1 MTAEYKVLEVNCT
14 TGETIE
20 RPFTEAELA
29 QLEIDVEN
37 DRIRREEQEAELNR
51 ITALKESA
59 KAKLIAGEPLTPE
72 EAATIV
78 L

>member
-1 MTAEYKVLEVNCT
+1 MTTEYKVLEVNCT

-37 DRIRREEQEAELNR
+37 DRIRREAQEAEINR
-51 ITALKESA
+51 ISALKDSA
-59 KAKLIAGEPLTPE
+59 RTKLIAGQPLTEE